1 MRNMKDNFKNRK
13 NKIWMKHWQLKLLS
27 GATHIYAHETLLYA
41 LTGDKD
47 LWHKLKERLIGIHA
61 QKIGFSQTGRK
72 DVTSIFFLTNY
83 FGHCTSWINQKGG
96 EKDNANK
103 LIQITITQY

>member
-1 MRNMKDNFKNRK
+1 
-13 NKIWMKHWQLKLLS
+13 MKHWQFKLLS

-61 QKIGFSQTGRK
+61 QNIGLSPTGRK
-72 DVTSIFFLTNY
+72 YVIYTLTNY
-83 FGHCTSWINQKGG
+83 FGHCTPWINQKGS

-103 LIQITITQY
+103 LIQITINQY